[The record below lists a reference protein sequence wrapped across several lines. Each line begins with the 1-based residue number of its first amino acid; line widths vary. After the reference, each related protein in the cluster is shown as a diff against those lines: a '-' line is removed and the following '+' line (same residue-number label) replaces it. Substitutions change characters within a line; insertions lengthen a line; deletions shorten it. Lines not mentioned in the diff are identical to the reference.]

1 MATINFTQSSNSSQ
15 GTGDQNDVRLIDARG
30 PRFGAILT
38 TIVLALA
45 LVTHSPILIG
55 FQLAVFTIG
64 AFVGPNKSPYAFL
77 YKKLVR
83 PHLSGEVPTEDIRPP
98 QFAQKI
104 GFLFA
109 VLALSGSLLGI
120 PLLFTIATSFA
131 LAAAFLNGAFN
142 YCLGCEMYLLIIRA
156 TNRSK

>member
-15 GTGDQNDVRLIDARG
+15 GTGNQNDVRLIDARG

>member
-1 MATINFTQSSNSSQ
+1 MATINFTKSSNSSQ
-15 GTGDQNDVRLIDARG
+15 STGTKNNARLIDARG